1 MMQEVIAV
9 FLGIGLSAAC
19 GFRVFVPLLAT
30 SILAVTG
37 QVHLSEGLAW
47 MGGYPALIA
56 FSTATVLEIA
66 AYYIP
71 WLDHVLDVIATPAA
85 VTAGTL
91 ITGAMITDL
100 SPWLKWTMA
109 IIAGGIPASI
119 IQGATVLARGKSS
132 ITTAG
137 AGNFL
142 IATGELL
149 GSVLMSV
156 FAALLPV
163 ITGVLVLAST
173 VVLIII
179 FGNRVFSRKPSPSSY
194 PSSVRK

>member
-19 GFRVFVPLLAT
+19 GFRVFVPLLAA

-37 QVHLSEGLAW
+37 QVQLSESLAW
-47 MGGYPALIA
+47 MGSYPALIA
-56 FSTATVLEIA
+56 FATATVLEIA

-71 WLDHVLDVIATPAA
+71 WLDHAMDVIATPAA
-85 VTAGTL
+85 VIAGTL
-91 ITGAMITDL
+91 ITGALITDL
-100 SPWLKWTMA
+100 PPWLRWTMA
-109 IIAGGIPASI
+109 LIAGGLPASI
-119 IQGATVLARGKSS
+119 IQGATVLLRGKSS

-137 AGNFL
+137 TGNFL
-142 IATGELL
+142 VATGELL

-163 ITGVLVLAST
+163 ITGILVLIGTA
-173 VVLIII
+173 VLILL
-179 FGNRVFSRKPSPSSY
+179 FGRRVFRRSSPSH
-194 PSSVRK
+194 